1 MTEQERLDTLECEVK
16 ELRYL
21 LTVVCANVGLCPK
34 TGEKKNGLFTSQ
46 KEHGQR
52 IGKIEGDLR
61 HNVTWPGFFKG
72 IITIAG

>member
-1 MTEQERLDTLECEVK
+1 
-16 ELRYL
+16 
-21 LTVVCANVGLCPK
+21 PK

-72 IITIAG
+72 IITIAGVLTALGTILTFFLRSLQ